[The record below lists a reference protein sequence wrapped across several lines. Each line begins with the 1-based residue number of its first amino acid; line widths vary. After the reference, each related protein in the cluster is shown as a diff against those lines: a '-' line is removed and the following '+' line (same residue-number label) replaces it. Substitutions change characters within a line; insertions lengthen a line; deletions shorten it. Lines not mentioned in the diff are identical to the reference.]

1 MNSIQRAVVEELM
14 SKHLGYGKSELG
26 KLSGEGLEREV
37 ESIWCNAPYTF
48 RLALSRGSGWMPEMS
63 GKKYFR
69 NKLVDGMSWTE

>member
-26 KLSGEGLEREV
+26 KLSVEGLENEV

-48 RLALSRGSGWMPEMS
+48 KLALSRGSGWIPSM
-63 GKKYFR
+63 GGQAYFR
-69 NKLVDGMSWTE
+69 NKVVDGNSSVL